1 MEEALIEAAYA
12 SLDQQ
17 QITPLTDQLKALTG
31 HPRTVYC
38 EYNVGD
44 TQPHRFIT
52 TGIGADEYA
61 AYFEHYHKE
70 NLWLKA
76 RMAETSQSCFFMG
89 SNAVN
94 DPTLKRSTW
103 YNEFMKPRDMADMVS
118 FGCREVDGKHS
129 YLNLLSSTNQPE
141 FSEQSIKLMKAAT
154 PHINK
159 VLQMRRRFMD
169 KSLQAMFYSEACSSR
184 QQAHILLDISGR
196 VLLSTATAED
206 LLNLDDGFTLRGDR
220 LAFENPVTEQT
231 FELSVNQTK
240 RAISL
245 DSDMAL
251 PMRVP
256 RKSGSGAYVFDF
268 CPWSVQ
274 DKDMLPTATYILLTV
289 FVPNGRIGLRE
300 ELIQAAYKLTPS
312 ETRLAVDL
320 VDGIELKAISEMR
333 QLSLATLRNHLKSI
347 YAKTGIHRQ
356 GELVSDMARFLAE

>member
-1 MEEALIEAAYA
+1 MEAELIEAAYA
-12 SLDQQ
+12 SLDQKE
-17 QITPLTDQLKALTG
+17 ITPLTDQLKALTG

-52 TGIGADEYA
+52 TGISSDEYA

-76 RMAETSQSCFFMG
+76 RMAETNQNCFFMG

-129 YLNLLSSTNQPE
+129 YLNLLSSSHQPS
-141 FSEQSIKLMKAAT
+141 FSDESIKIMRAAT
-154 PHINK
+154 PHINR

-169 KSLQAMFYSEACSSR
+169 TTLEAMFFGEVCSSR
-184 QQAHILLDISGR
+184 QQAHVLLDTQGR
-196 VLLSTATAED
+196 VMLKTPSAED
-206 LLNLDDGFTLRGDR
+206 LLDMDDGFSLRGDR
-220 LAFENPVTEQT
+220 LVFDNPVSEQS
-231 FELSVNQTK
+231 FELSVKQTN

-245 DSDMAL
+245 QADMAPPL
-251 PMRVP
+251 RVP
-256 RKSGSGAYVFDF
+256 RKNEASAYVFDF
-268 CPWSVQ
+268 CPWMAK
-274 DKDMLPTATYILLTV
+274 DKDMLPSDTYILLTI

-320 VDGIELKAISEMR
+320 VDGIELKAISAARE
-333 QLSLATLRNHLKSI
+333 LSLATLRNHLKSI